1 LKKKVPIWNNC
12 LPHYI
17 ELKFN
22 IMQEDLMNFEL
33 PVNKSSIIK
42 VIGVGGGGSNAV
54 NHMYRHGIKDVDFV
68 VCNTDAQALAN
79 SPVQVKIQLG
89 SSLTEGRGAG
99 NKPEIGREAAIENLD
114 DVIDVLSKNTRM
126 VFITAGMGGGT
137 GTGAAPVIA
146 KAAKE
151 LGILTVAIVTIPFRN
166 EGQRRVNQALE
177 GIAEIEKYV
186 DSLLVINNEK
196 IREMYGDLR
205 VSEAFSKADDVLAI
219 AAKGIA
225 EIITVHGYINV
236 DFADVE
242 TVMTNSGVSIMGSA
256 KATGPDRAI
265 KAVTEALNSPL
276 LNDNNI
282 QGARN
287 ILINITSGSEE
298 ITMDEI
304 GQVTDYIQ
312 SCAGDDADLI
322 WGNGIDASLGEAISV
337 TVIATGFGTNS
348 IPELY
353 IRKKQ
358 LDRVSLESSE
368 TEEILRVPEPNSEFE
383 VKDVPKTRKRTTGN
397 IITQREIEF
406 DLSEPFDKRIPAHE
420 LQMRNIDKSVEI
432 QKAAERVKNLK
443 RTYEKLRDMNMTSDQ
458 VKSSIDE
465 MENQPAYVRR
475 KFDLDK
481 IEPSKEKKIS
491 KYSLKDD
498 DDKSVK
504 LSDNNRYLHEN
515 VD

>member
-1 LKKKVPIWNNC
+1 MK
-12 LPHYI
+12 
-17 ELKFN
+17 
-22 IMQEDLMNFEL
+22 EDLMNFDL
-33 PVNKSSIIK
+33 PVNRSSIIK

-54 NHMYRHGIKDVDFV
+54 NYMYSHGIKDVDFM
-68 VCNTDAQALAN
+68 VCNTDAQALEN

-99 NKPEIGREAAIENLD
+99 NKPAIGREAAIENLD
-114 DVIDVLSKNTRM
+114 DVIEVLSVNTKM
-126 VFITAGMGGGT
+126 VFITSGMGGGT

-151 LGILTVAIVTIPFRN
+151 LGILTIAIVTIPFRN
-166 EGQRRVNQALE
+166 EGQRRINQALE
-177 GIAEIEKYV
+177 GIAELEKYV

-196 IREMYGDLR
+196 IREMYGDLK
-205 VSEAFSKADDVLAI
+205 VSEAFAKADNVLAI

-242 TVMTNSGVSIMGSA
+242 TVMTNSGVAIMGSA
-256 KATGPDRAI
+256 LAKGEDRAI
-265 KAVTEALNSPL
+265 KAATEALNSPL

-282 QGARN
+282 VGSRN
-287 ILINITSGSEE
+287 ILINITSGNEE

-304 GQVTDYIQ
+304 GQITDHVQ
-312 SCAGDDADLI
+312 SCAGDDADVI
-322 WGNGIDASLGEAISV
+322 WGNGIDESLGDALCVTIIS
-337 TVIATGFGTNS
+337 TGFGTNS

-358 LDRVSLESSE
+358 LDKVALDDAEAGKSNKTGKP
-368 TEEILRVPEPNSEFE
+368 TEGFE
-383 VKDVPKTRKRTTGN
+383 VKDVPKSRKRSGSGSN

-406 DLSEPFDKRIPAHE
+406 DLTQPFESERLSEDDQSNNLKRAIE
-420 LQMRNIDKSVEI
+420 FRKG
-432 QKAAERVKNLK
+432 AERVKSIK
-443 RTYEKLRDMNMTSDQ
+443 KTYEKLRDLDMNSQQ

-475 KFDLDK
+475 NFEIDK
-481 IEPSKEKKIS
+481 TQPSKEKKIS
-491 KYSLKDD
+491 KYSLSDD
-498 DDKSVK
+498 NDKRAK